1 MPTIQEQKPQLE
13 ALKRELEAGG
23 EMNDTDLSIVLTGAQ
38 IDDQGLSWI
47 EVMPTAEKA
56 RNGPLYFTVTADD
69 LNALVEYIQT
79 HPDRV
84 PIDYDHAGALA
95 SAGEGGSTRA
105 AGWFTGEAKVVQTDE
120 RTPTGETQDHTSVWA
135 QVKWTPTAVEEIR
148 GGDFRFISAEWGFAN
163 QDPKTGL
170 LTKFVDIVAATL
182 TNRPFFKNLAPVVA
196 HQLDSEQL
204 EQLATLHG
212 SEVADLLRAA
222 QGDDEELFST
232 AISAALAAGGTPS
245 ATDQGTDDDPKENI
259 VADDKPVTDYMK
271 ALGLDDT
278 IDPKQRLAVAFRDK
292 DDQIERLTA
301 QVTDLTAAGGE
312 KSKQAEELASRLE
325 ELEQKDRARDI
336 DLILVRAVEKGRV
349 LPAEKETLAEVFAS
363 DVTGLR
369 KLIATRPGDMFVG
382 EAKGGTADPDRYV
395 DDPDVTQYVKGLD
408 TGGDPVDTEQAK
420 THLAAM
426 QLLKEDGKDKTYTND
441 EYVAAYNRAA
451 ELVY

>member
-1 MPTIQEQKPQLE
+1 MPTIAEQKPQLE
-13 ALKRELEAGG
+13 ALKLDLERGGTMEMMRGAVELTAQSV
-23 EMNDTDLSIVLTGAQ
+23 DSTGQ
-38 IDDQGLSWI
+38 SWI
-47 EVMPTAEKA
+47 EVMPVVEKA
-56 RNGPLYFTVTADD
+56 RNGPHYFTITADD
-69 LNALVEYIQT
+69 LTAAIEFIKAN
-79 HPDRV
+79 PDRI
-84 PIDYDHAGALA
+84 PIDYDHAGA
-95 SAGEGGSTRA
+95 EGGSTKA
-105 AGWFTGEAKVVQTDE
+105 AGWFTGNAEI
-120 RTPTGETQDHTSVWA
+120 RNGSLWA
-135 QVKWTPTAVEEIR
+135 EVKWTPAAVQEIQD
-148 GGDFRFISAEWGFAN
+148 GSFRFVSPEWSMENKDA
-163 QDPKTGL
+163 KTGL
-170 LTKFVDIVAATL
+170 WTKFKALAAATL
-182 TNRPFFKNLAPVVA
+182 TNRPFFEEMSPVVA

-222 QGDDEELFST
+222 QGDDEEVFST

-245 ATDQGTDDDPKENI
+245 ATDQGTDDDPKEII

-408 TGGDPVDTEQAK
+408 TKGDPVDTEQAK

-451 ELVY
+451 QLVY